1 MRAIEYRRYG
11 PPEVLTLT
19 NVPKPTPQ
27 PDEVLIRVRA
37 TTATAADALMRRG
50 ETLQG
55 RLVLGLLRPRSRF
68 RIMGIEIAGEVEAVG
83 RSVRSFAQGQRVFGF
98 CGFSLGGYA
107 EYCCLRE
114 TASLITIP
122 DQLSYEDAAALVDGV
137 TTAIFFF
144 DKAKLQRDERVLII
158 GASGSVGS
166 AAVQVAAHRGAVVT
180 GVCSGRNRELV
191 ESLGADDVIDYTRE
205 DFTETGRTWDVI
217 FDTVTKTTF
226 RHARRAL
233 ADGGRYL
240 PTIGGLGA
248 FVRSAWSRR
257 VGRRKFVFGMSVD
270 KHAELRQLEQLVAEG
285 AARPV
290 VDRRYPL
297 EDLALAHAYVDTGR
311 KRGNVVITVD

>member
-11 PPEVLTLT
+11 SPDVLTLVD
-19 NVPKPTPQ
+19 VPKPTPRD
-27 PDEVLIRVRA
+27 DEVLIRVRA

-55 RLVLGLLRPRSRF
+55 RLVLGLLRPRKRF
-68 RIMGIEIAGEVEAVG
+68 RIMGIEVAGEVEQVG
-83 RSVRSFAQGQRVFGF
+83 RAVRRFAPGQRVFGF

-114 TASLITIP
+114 TASLTAIP
-122 DQLSYEDAAALVDGV
+122 EGMTYEDAAALVDGV

-144 DKAKLQRDERVLII
+144 ELARLQRDERVLVI

-191 ESLGADDVIDYTRE
+191 ESLGALDVIDYTRQE
-205 DFTETGRTWDVI
+205 FTETGRTWDVI
-217 FDTVTKTTF
+217 FDTVSKATF
-226 RHARRAL
+226 RQAKRAL

-240 PTIGGLGA
+240 PTIGGLGT
-248 FVRSAWSRR
+248 FVRSAWSRPMH
-257 VGRRKFVFGMSVD
+257 RKKLVFGMSIE
-270 KHAELRQLEQLVAEG
+270 KHAELRQLVQLVVEG
-285 AARPV
+285 AVRPV
-290 VDRRYPL
+290 IDRRYPL

-311 KRGNVVITVD
+311 KRGNVVIHID